1 MITFIDLPIELR
13 MMIFDIK
20 KKNHMKLRIHRLE
33 KLINE
38 RSVIRR
44 FIFCNRLY
52 YNSHKN
58 ANKIENIFKKYNPI
72 IYKNE
77 IFS

>member
-1 MITFIDLPIELR
+1 MKKFTDLPIELR

-20 KKNHMKLRIHRLE
+20 KKNHMKLRIHQLE

-44 FIFCNRLY
+44 FLY
-52 YNSHKN
+52 Y
-58 ANKIENIFKKYNPI
+58 I
-72 IYKNE
+72 I
-77 IFS
+77 IHIRM